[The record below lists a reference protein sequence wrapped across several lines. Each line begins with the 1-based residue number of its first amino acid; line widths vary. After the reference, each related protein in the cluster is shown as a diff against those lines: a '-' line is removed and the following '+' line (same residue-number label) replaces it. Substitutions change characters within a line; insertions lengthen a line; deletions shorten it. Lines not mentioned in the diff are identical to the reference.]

1 MRTVDPSFKAGVALF
16 CEEGRSW
23 GARGGRWA
31 REVGGKQEVGWR
43 TWGCESVTR
52 PSSRPSDR
60 GRFWALATLT
70 RRIPH
75 SPLPPSRCR
84 LPSRHRLPL
93 AVVSL
98 LALVL
103 SAPSPHSLCSSRA
116 GARPAL
122 KLVSPRLTATQPRG
136 YPAVGSPVWT
146 STSPPSRAL
155 KTHSCSL
162 NIQSQT
168 SFAPRALAALCS
180 PSNEWAIQRLGEAG
194 FKARLALSH
203 CDSAPGQSH
212 G

>member
-1 MRTVDPSFKAGVALF
+1 MD
-16 CEEGRSW
+16 
-23 GARGGRWA
+23 ARGGRWP

-60 GRFWALATLT
+60 GRLRALAT
-70 RRIPH
+70 P
-75 SPLPPSRCR
+75 SPTLSSPTLSLSSALSPSS
-84 LPSRHRLPL
+84 PS
-93 AVVSL
+93 SL

-103 SAPSPHSLCSSRA
+103 SSPSPHSSCSSRA

-162 NIQSQT
+162 NTQSQT

-203 CDSAPGQSH
+203 CDSAPGQSR